1 MTTTKCWYS
10 VCFTATAALI
20 LAGGGVLGVPAQ
32 AAGQATPAAAQA
44 TAPTFS
50 KDIAPVL
57 QRSCQHCHRP
67 GGGAPMALTTY
78 EQVRPWARAIKQKT
92 TVREMPPWYIE
103 KNVGVQQ
110 FKDDPSLSDEEIAM
124 IGVWVDAGAPQ
135 GNPADM
141 PPPRQFPA
149 SGAWTLGTP
158 DMVVTSKMTTVKARG
173 SDWYGDLGFS
183 PSGLTEDRYV
193 KAVEVREFRPNE
205 TGIRRTTGAKAGDF
219 NLFVV
224 HHAVTTTSCTYAG
237 SEVCNPEGEG
247 GQGVSVRRARG
258 EENALPR
265 GDYSFTYEVGMNPMI
280 YPAEFGVRLPAGAN
294 IYFPN
299 NHLHSIGREVQVQVQ
314 IGFYFHPT
322 GYQPKYPRGVSAL
335 TGQSQVIELDIPA
348 GEENARVEG
357 FTTLQHPAKL
367 VTYEPHMHASGTRMC
382 AQAILPSGQ
391 IATISCAGYNHNWVR
406 GYVYE
411 DDAAPLLPKGTII
424 HTIGWYDNSSKN
436 PRNADPRN
444 WKGFG
449 QRSVDDMFLNQ
460 SQLIWL
466 TEEEYQAEVA
476 AREARQRRS
485 TATQTARR

>member
-1 MTTTKCWYS
+1 MTKASARSWGFVICA
-10 VCFTATAALI
+10 VLI
-20 LAGGGVLGVPAQ
+20 GLLLVGTDVLERPAS
-32 AAGQATPAAAQA
+32 AAAQSDR
-44 TAPTFS
+44 PVTFS

-67 GGGAPMALTTY
+67 QGGAPMALTTY

-92 TVREMPPWYIE
+92 ALREMPPWFIE

-110 FKDDPSLSDEEIAM
+110 FKDDPSLSDAEIAM
-124 IGVWVDAGAPQ
+124 IGAWVDAGAPQ

-141 PPPRQFPA
+141 PPPRQFPP
-149 SGAWTLGTP
+149 SGQWTLGTP
-158 DMVVTSKMTTVKARG
+158 DLVVTSAKTTVKARG
-173 SDWYGDLGFS
+173 SDWYGDLGYQ
-183 PSGLTEDRYV
+183 PTGLPEDRYI
-193 KAVEVREFRPNE
+193 KAVEVREYRPGE
-205 TGIRRTTGAKAGDF
+205 TGIQRTAGAKAGDF

-237 SEVCNPEGEG
+237 SEVCNPDGQPGE
-247 GQGVSVRRARG
+247 GVSVPQARRERDLNG
-258 EENALPR
+258 LPR

-280 YPAEFGVRLPAGAN
+280 YPDEFGVRLPAGAN

-299 NHLHSIGREVQVQVQ
+299 NHLHSIGRAVEVQVQV
-314 IGFYFHPT
+314 GFYFHPK

-335 TGQSQVIELDIPA
+335 TGQTQVIELDIPA
-348 GEENARVEG
+348 GAENVRQEG

-367 VTYEPHMHASGTRMC
+367 VTFEPHLHASGTRMC
-382 AQAILPSGQ
+382 AQAILPSGEIQ
-391 IATISCAGYNHNWVR
+391 TISCAGYNHNWVR

-460 SQLIWL
+460 SQLIYL
-466 TEEEYQAEVA
+466 TEAEYQAEVA
-476 AREARQRRS
+476 ARAAKKRS
-485 TATQTARR
+485 RTAVHTATR